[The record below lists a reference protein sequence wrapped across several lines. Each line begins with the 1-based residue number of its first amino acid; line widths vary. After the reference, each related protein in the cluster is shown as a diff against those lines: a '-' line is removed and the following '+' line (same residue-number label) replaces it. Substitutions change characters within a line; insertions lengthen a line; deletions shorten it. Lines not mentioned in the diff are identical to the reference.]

1 MVSETLSCGVVVVRK
16 ESDGWRYLLLRAFQH
31 WDFPKGLQES
41 GEDPFDTAIREV
53 QEETT
58 ITDLEFRWGLSYTET
73 EPYNRGKKIA
83 RYYLGETHTSAV
95 RLLAN
100 PLLGYPEHSE
110 FRWMTT
116 DEAMQKLTPRVK
128 RILDWARK
136 IMETEAGK

>member
-1 MVSETLSCGVVVVRK
+1 MIETLSCGVVVVRK
-16 ESDGWRYLLLRAFQH
+16 EPDGWRYLLLRAFQH

-58 ITDLEFRWGLSYTET
+58 ISDLQFRWGVSFMDT

-83 RYYLGETHTSAV
+83 RYYLAETQTSNV

-100 PLLGYPEHSE
+100 PVLGYPEHNE
-110 FRWMTT
+110 FRWMTF
-116 DEAMQKLTPRVK
+116 DEAMERLTPRVK
-128 RILDWARK
+128 CILHWAQNVIASNAEK
-136 IMETEAGK
+136 